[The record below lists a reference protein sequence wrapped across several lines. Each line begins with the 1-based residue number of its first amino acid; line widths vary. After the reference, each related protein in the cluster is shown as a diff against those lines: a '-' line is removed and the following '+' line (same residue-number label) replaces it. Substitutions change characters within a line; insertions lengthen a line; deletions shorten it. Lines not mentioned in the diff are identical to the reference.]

1 MNQLLNTDNPVTMS
15 TREIAAIT
23 GKQHKDVIRDVR
35 VMLIGLYGDE
45 HLDAVVPEQYRNR
58 HSEYI
63 RENADSIM
71 KALFGDGADRRH
83 QDHRGFAW
91 DRDSRG
97 YVSEFRLD
105 KEHSLTLVSG
115 YNVKLRKRIIDR
127 WMELEQRPAAPA
139 IPRTLPE
146 ALRLAADLAEQNN
159 RLQVVVSEQAPKVEA
174 LARIAEAGGS
184 MCLTD
189 AAKHLGVQRC
199 RLIEW
204 MRENR
209 WIYRREGSMRLLAY
223 QPRMTAGLLDHKVS
237 IIGRED
243 DGGDRLA
250 SQVRVTAKGLALLAQ
265 KLNGAPRSAASENVA
280 RNEGGQHGR

>member
-1 MNQLLNTDNPVTMS
+1 MNQLPTSDNPVTMS
-15 TREIAAIT
+15 TREIAALT

-35 VMLIGLYGDE
+35 VM
-45 HLDAVVPEQYRNR
+45 
-58 HSEYI
+58 
-63 RENADSIM
+63 RE
-71 KALFGDGADRRH
+71 ALAKDGADLRH
-83 QDHRGFAW
+83 LLEHKDA
-91 DRDSRG
+91 RG
-97 YVSEFRLD
+97 YTAEFLLDRPLTETLLTGYSIPLRHRVILRLA
-105 KEHSLTLVSG
+105 
-115 YNVKLRKRIIDR
+115 
-127 WMELEQRPAAPA
+127 ELEQRTAPPS

-159 RLQVVVSEQAPKVEA
+159 RLQVAVSEQAPKVEA

-204 MRENR
+204 MRANR

-223 QPRMTAGLLDHKVS
+223 QPRLAAGLLDHKVS

-243 DGGDRLA
+243 DGAERLA

-265 KLNGAPRSAASENVA
+265 KMGAPRSAAHENVA
-280 RNEGGQHGR
+280 RNEGSQHGR